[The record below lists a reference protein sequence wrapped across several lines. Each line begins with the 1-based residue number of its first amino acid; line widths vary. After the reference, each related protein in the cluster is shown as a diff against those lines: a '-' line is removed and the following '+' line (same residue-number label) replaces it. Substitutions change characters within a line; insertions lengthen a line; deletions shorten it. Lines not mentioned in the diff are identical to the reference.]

1 MAPLHLKLL
10 GGFSA
15 HESRG
20 RAIDVSGRK
29 NQALLAYLVLNPG
42 RKITREKLLGLLWGE
57 RAEAQARASLR
68 QALAVLRRDLEEIE
82 PDALML
88 EGDSVGVE
96 PAAIAT
102 DVTRFERLASSDA
115 AEDLRE
121 AARLYEGDLL
131 DGIAIRDP
139 VFEEWLSAERGRL
152 RETAI
157 GCLTRLLERQPAPEA
172 IATGRRLLALDP
184 LREASHR
191 ALMRVY
197 AANGQRDQA
206 LRQYRACR
214 DLLRKELQVE
224 PSKETE
230 VLRREI
236 ETGGEPTATAQSHK
250 TTETER
256 RPALPLP
263 DRPSIAV
270 LPFENLSGD
279 PEQAYFADGLTE
291 DLITDLSK
299 VLGLFVIARNSSF
312 VYKGTEADV
321 RQIARELGVQYVL
334 EGSARRAANR
344 VRINVQLIDALGGG
358 HLWVDRFD
366 RDLVDIFAV
375 QDEVVAKIVEALAA
389 RLTAAGLR
397 ERYRPASLEAYDL
410 CVRGRAQWVHSVDAG
425 VAARPL
431 FERAIQ
437 LDPNYS
443 EAYRYLATGHCMSW
457 LHMGG
462 PMHPFREQA
471 VSLARK
477 AVDLDPNDSGAHWML
492 ALIILYER
500 LWDESERE
508 FELALR
514 LNPNDADAWSNL
526 SDLKVMEGKGTEAV
540 DCCQKALRLNPH
552 PSSSYYWDLGQAR
565 YAAGNYEAAIQALRH
580 ESTYR
585 TSSRRILAAA
595 LAQIGRLEEA
605 RLEAR
610 LFLANNPHF
619 KLGHWIE
626 TQPFRDLAMK
636 NKFIEGYRMA
646 GLPE

>member
-1 MAPLHLKLL
+1 MSALSLKLL

-15 HESRG
+15 SSLGGKAVE
-20 RAIDVSGRK
+20 ISGKK

-42 RKITREKLLGLLWGE
+42 RKFTREKLVSLLWSE
-57 RAEAQARASLR
+57 RGEAQARASLR
-68 QALAVLRRDLEEIE
+68 QVLAALRHDLGQSASTLSA
-82 PDALML
+82 DS
-88 EGDSVGVE
+88 DSVAVE
-96 PAAIAT
+96 PQIITT
-102 DVTRFERLASSDA
+102 DVAAFERLARSDA
-115 AEDLRE
+115 VADLRE
-121 AARLYEGDLL
+121 ATRLYEGDLL
-131 DGIAIRDP
+131 DGIAVRDSA
-139 VFEEWLSAERGRL
+139 FEEWLAAERSRL

-157 GCLTRLLERQPAPEA
+157 DCLTRLLEQQTGPEA
-172 IATGRRLLALDP
+172 IATGQRLLALDP
-184 LREASHR
+184 LRERSHR
-191 ALMRVY
+191 ALMRSY
-197 AANGQRDQA
+197 AAESQRDLA

-224 PSKETE
+224 PSRETE
-230 VLRREI
+230 ALRREI
-236 ETGGEPTATAQSHK
+236 EAGGEPTATSRAREIS
-250 TTETER
+250 ETEH

-270 LPFENLSGD
+270 LPFQNLSGD

-291 DLITDLSK
+291 DLITDLST
-299 VLGLFVIARNSSF
+299 VPGLFVIARNSSF
-312 VYKGTEADV
+312 AYKGTAVDV

-334 EGSARRAANR
+334 EGSARRAASR

-375 QDEVVAKIVEALAA
+375 QDEVVAKIVEALAG

-397 ERYRPASLEAYDL
+397 ERYRPASPEAYDL

-425 VAARPL
+425 VTARPL
-431 FERAIQ
+431 FERAIE

-462 PMHPFREQA
+462 PMHPFRERA

-508 FELALR
+508 FQLALR

-526 SDLKVMEGKGTEAV
+526 SDLKVMEGKGAEAV
-540 DCCQKALRLNPH
+540 DCCQKALRLNPR
-552 PSSSYYWDLGQAR
+552 PSSSYYWDLGQAY
-565 YAAGNYEAAIQALRH
+565 YAAGNHEAAVKALRH

-595 LAQIGRLEEA
+595 LAQTGRLEEA
-605 RLEAR
+605 QLEAR
-610 LFLANNPHF
+610 LFLVNNPHF
-619 KLGHWIE
+619 RLGHWIE